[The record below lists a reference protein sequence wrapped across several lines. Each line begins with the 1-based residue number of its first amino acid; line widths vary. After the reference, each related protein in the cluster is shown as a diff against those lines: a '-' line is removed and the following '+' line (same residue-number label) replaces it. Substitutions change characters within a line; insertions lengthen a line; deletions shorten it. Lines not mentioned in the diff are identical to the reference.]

1 MATKN
6 RDEHWIDAEIA
17 KNLGPAQV
25 RGQAAQFEG
34 VRAVA
39 ASYDA
44 KRNRIVI
51 TLSNGAE
58 FALPPEL
65 AQGLRGANPEALGR
79 IEITPS
85 GFGLHWP
92 ALDADLSVTGLL
104 AGVFG
109 NPLWMREIAA
119 RGGKATSPAKAA
131 AAQRNGAR
139 GGRPRKTVAT

>member
-1 MATKN
+1 MS
-6 RDEHWIDAEIA
+6 RPGE
-17 KNLGPAQV
+17 
-25 RGQAAQFEG
+25 AASSDSIQ

-44 KRNRIVI
+44 AREKIVI
-51 TLSNGAE
+51 ALSNGAE
-58 FALPPEL
+58 FSLPTHL
-65 AQGLRGANPEALGR
+65 AQGLAGAPAEALSR

-92 ALDADLSVTGLL
+92 MLDTDLSVASLL

-109 NPLWMREIAA
+109 NALWMREIAS

-139 GGRPRKTVAT
+139 GGRPRKAVAA

>member
-1 MATKN
+1 MASRQ
-6 RDEHWIDAEIA
+6 RDKDWIDTEIE

-25 RGQAAQFEG
+25 RGQAAQSES

-44 KRNRIVI
+44 AREKIVI

-65 AQGLRGANPEALGR
+65 AQGLRGATPEALGR

-92 ALDADLSVTGLL
+92 ALDADLSVSGLL

-109 NPLWMREIAA
+109 NALCMREIAS
-119 RGGKATSPAKAA
+119 RGGRVRSPAKAA

-139 GGRPRKTVAT
+139 GGRPRKAVAT